1 MSIKVLKYKG
11 KKWCLHQD
19 LNPEP
24 PDYKS
29 GALPVEL

>member
-1 MSIKVLKYKG
+1 MIYKEE
-11 KKWCLHQD
+11 KWCLHQD